1 MFPRWRVAARRD
13 GGRPD
18 VLVGGCREE
27 GVALLTRVLPQRVE
41 TEALT
46 RKYGKFVLEPL
57 ERGFGITVGNALRR
71 VLLSALEG
79 AAVTTLRIGDIHHE
93 FSPIPGVREDTTE
106 LILNVKRLRFRLDGE
121 GPARCHLEVREAGVV
136 TAADIQC
143 PPEVQIMNPD
153 QYLFTAET
161 DEVDLDIEF
170 VVEKGRGYWPAEER
184 KGLAIGEIPVD
195 ALFSPVIK
203 AAYNV
208 ESTRIG
214 HSSDYDRLIVEVW
227 TDGSILPDEALR
239 QAARILVDHFAI
251 VAQME
256 AEILPAAEEEEE
268 LWEGIPQ
275 SVYETPLEEL
285 DLSVRSYN
293 CLKRAGISKVGE
305 VLERLRTNEQDLL
318 NIRNFG
324 RKSLQ
329 ELKTKLDE
337 KGFLVYI
344 QEPAT

>member
-1 MFPRWRVAARRD
+1 M
-13 GGRPD
+13 
-18 VLVGGCREE
+18 
-27 GVALLTRVLPQRVE
+27 LTRVLPQRVE
-41 TEALT
+41 TETLT

-79 AAVTTLRIGDIHHE
+79 AAVTTLRIADIHHE

-106 LILNVKRLRFRLDGE
+106 LILNVKRLRFRLKGDG
-121 GPARCHLEVREAGVV
+121 PVRCHLEVREAGVV

-143 PPEVQIMNPD
+143 PPELEIMNPD
-153 QYLFTAET
+153 QYLCTAET

-195 ALFSPVIK
+195 ALFSPVTK
-203 AAYNV
+203 AAYHV
-208 ESTRIG
+208 EPTRIG
-214 HSSDYDRLIVEVW
+214 HSSDYDRLIVEIW
-227 TDGSILPDEALR
+227 TDGSLMPDDALR
-239 QAARILVDHFAI
+239 QAARILVDHFALI
-251 VAQME
+251 GEME
-256 AEILPAAEEEEE
+256 AEVVVEEAEEET
-268 LWEGIPQ
+268 WEGIPQ
-275 SVYETPLEEL
+275 SVYEMPLEDLE
-285 DLSVRSYN
+285 LSVRSYN

-324 RKSLQ
+324 RKSLE
-329 ELKTKLDE
+329 ELKSKLEE
-337 KGFLVYI
+337 KGLLEYI
-344 QEPAT
+344 QEPVQ

>member
-1 MFPRWRVAARRD
+1 
-13 GGRPD
+13 
-18 VLVGGCREE
+18 
-27 GVALLTRVLPQRVE
+27 LLTRVLPQKVE

-57 ERGFGITVGNALRR
+57 ERGFGTTVGNALRR
-71 VLLSALEG
+71 VLLSSLEG
-79 AAVTTLRIGDIHHE
+79 AAVTTLRISDIHHE

-106 LILNVKRLRFRLDGE
+106 FILNVKRLRFRLSDE
-121 GPARCHLEVREAGVV
+121 GPVRCHLEVRGAGVV

-143 PPEVQIMNPD
+143 PPEVEIMNPD

-161 DEVDLDIEF
+161 DDVDLDIEF

-184 KGLAIGEIPVD
+184 KGLAIGDIPVD

-203 AAYNV
+203 AAYSV
-208 ESTRIG
+208 EPTRIG
-214 HSSDYDRLIVEVW
+214 HSSDYDRLTVEIW
-227 TDGSILPDEALR
+227 TDGSVLPDEALR
-239 QAARILVDHFAI
+239 KAARILVDHFALI
-251 VAQME
+251 AQME
-256 AEILPAAEEEEE
+256 AEVTLEEEEE
-268 LWEGIPQ
+268 EVWEGIPQ
-275 SVYETPLEEL
+275 SVYDTPLEEL

-324 RKSLQ
+324 RKSLE
-329 ELKTKLDE
+329 ELKAKLEE
-337 KGFLVYI
+337 KGFLEYI
-344 QEPAT
+344 QEPAA

>member
-1 MFPRWRVAARRD
+1 M
-13 GGRPD
+13 
-18 VLVGGCREE
+18 
-27 GVALLTRVLPQRVE
+27 LTRVLPQKVE

-57 ERGFGITVGNALRR
+57 ERGFGTTVGNALRR
-71 VLLSALEG
+71 VLLSSLEG
-79 AAVTTLRIGDIHHE
+79 AAVTTLRISDIHHE

-106 LILNVKRLRFRLDGE
+106 FILNVKRLRFRLEGE
-121 GPARCHLEVREAGVV
+121 GPVRCHLEVRGPGVV

-143 PPEVQIMNPD
+143 PPELEIMNPD
-153 QYLFTAET
+153 QYLLTAET
-161 DEVDLDIEF
+161 DDVDLDIEL

-184 KGLAIGEIPVD
+184 KGLSIGDIPVD

-203 AAYNV
+203 AAYHV
-208 ESTRIG
+208 EPTRIG
-214 HSSDYDRLIVEVW
+214 HSSDYDRLTVEVW
-227 TDGSILPDEALR
+227 TDGSIQPEEALR
-239 QAARILVDHFAI
+239 KAARILVDHFALI
-251 VAQME
+251 SQME
-256 AEILPAAEEEEE
+256 AELAPEEEEE
-268 LWEGIPQ
+268 EVWEGIPQ

-305 VLERLRTNEQDLL
+305 VLERLRVNEQDLL

-324 RKSLQ
+324 RKSLE

-337 KGFLVYI
+337 KGFLAYI
-344 QEPAT
+344 QEPAG

>member
-1 MFPRWRVAARRD
+1 M
-13 GGRPD
+13 
-18 VLVGGCREE
+18 
-27 GVALLTRVLPQRVE
+27 LTRVLPQKVE

-57 ERGFGITVGNALRR
+57 ERGFGTTVGNALRR
-71 VLLSALEG
+71 VLLSSLEG
-79 AAVTTLRIGDIHHE
+79 AAVTTLRISDIHHE

-106 LILNVKRLRFRLDGE
+106 FILNVKRLRFRLSDE
-121 GPARCHLEVREAGVV
+121 GPVRCHLEVRGAGVV

-143 PPEVQIMNPD
+143 PPEVEIMNPD

-161 DEVDLDIEF
+161 DDVDLDIEF

-184 KGLAIGEIPVD
+184 KGLAIGDIPVD

-203 AAYNV
+203 AAYSV
-208 ESTRIG
+208 EPTRIG
-214 HSSDYDRLIVEVW
+214 HSSDYDRLTVEIW
-227 TDGSILPDEALR
+227 TDGSVLPDEALR
-239 QAARILVDHFAI
+239 KAARILVDHFALI
-251 VAQME
+251 AQME
-256 AEILPAAEEEEE
+256 AEVTLEEEEE
-268 LWEGIPQ
+268 EVWEGIPQ
-275 SVYETPLEEL
+275 SVYDTPLEEL

-324 RKSLQ
+324 RKSLE
-329 ELKTKLDE
+329 ELKAKLEE
-337 KGFLVYI
+337 KGFLEYI
-344 QEPAT
+344 QEPAA